1 MLQSS
6 TAGLENGVGNGTVD
20 GGRVRNV
27 SGVEELINVRP
38 HGVDGDTLVI
48 PVLRVVRHELGLSVS
63 PRPARV
69 APTSWAHD
77 LQACGQQGEVWV
89 TLVHLSHAVGIII
102 RQILGVKT

>member
-1 MLQSS
+1 MLQTS

-20 GGRVRNV
+20 SGRVANI

-48 PVLRVVRHELGLSVS
+48 PVLRVVRHELSLSVS
-63 PRPARV
+63 PSPARV

-77 LQACGQQGEVWV
+77 LQARGQQSEVWV
-89 TLVHLSHAVGIII
+89 TLVYLSHAVDVII
-102 RQILGVKT
+102 RQIFGVET